1 MFAGSTAPWLC
12 SGMLFESALLHF
24 RSNLK
29 ALNFLHRKKE
39 QSQILR
45 VYSCCYDYLENLTKI
60 IGQKSES
67 YDVPKTCFCSL
78 LLKNFLRLFLVCGI
92 IKIAKL
98 GTSFT
103 LWVLL
108 GKSTFG

>member
-60 IGQKSES
+60 IGQK
-67 YDVPKTCFCSL
+67 V
-78 LLKNFLRLFLVCGI
+78 
-92 IKIAKL
+92 
-98 GTSFT
+98 
-103 LWVLL
+103 
-108 GKSTFG
+108 